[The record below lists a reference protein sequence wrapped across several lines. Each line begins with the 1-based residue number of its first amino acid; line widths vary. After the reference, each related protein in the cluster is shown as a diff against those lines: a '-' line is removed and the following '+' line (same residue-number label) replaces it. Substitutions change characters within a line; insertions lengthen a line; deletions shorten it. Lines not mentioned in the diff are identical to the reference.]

1 MTSRKDQAQYWADRS
16 RPYKFVPV
24 KKFVAAFQQ
33 SEVGRQNA
41 EDLARPPLQ
50 PSKDSPDPLIRT
62 RWAPARCS
70 SIPSRNEHRSSAD
83 VS

>member
-16 RPYKFVPV
+16 RPHKFVPV

-41 EDLARPPLQ
+41 EDLASPPLQ
-50 PSKDSPDPLIRT
+50 PRKDSPDPLIRT
-62 RWAPARCS
+62 RWAAARCS
-70 SIPSRNEHRSSAD
+70 NAASNNKHRSNAN
-83 VS
+83 VP